1 MLTSRNFGL
10 VIAATFSIFA
20 ASSKARA
27 QEVGTITLGVTGGTE
42 GVGPELS
49 YRVKEVIGL
58 RANATFLGFSHSV
71 TADKLRY
78 DGRADLASGGAMV
91 DLYPFR
97 GGFFLSAGARINGNR
112 GRLRATPTQDTRI
125 GGRPFTPGQI
135 GTISGRGETKN
146 FVPQATLG
154 YFGNV
159 GSHLTIGFE
168 AGALFQGA
176 IRIRDFGSNGILATD
191 PTYIARLEQERAQ
204 VQNDVDGYKVY
215 PIAQIRLG
223 YRFK

>member
-1 MLTSRNFGL
+1 MFAMKNFGSL
-10 VIAATFSIFA
+10 IAMALSICA
-20 ASSKARA
+20 APSPASA
-27 QEVGTITLGVTGGTE
+27 QQAGVITLGVTGGTE

-49 YRVKEVIGL
+49 YRVKEGIGL

-71 TADKLRY
+71 TADNLRY

-97 GGFFLSAGARINGNR
+97 GGFYLSAGARINGNR
-112 GRLRATPTQDTRI
+112 GRLRATPTQDTSI
-125 GGRPFTPGQI
+125 GGRPFTPAQI
-135 GTISGRGETKN
+135 GTISGRGETKT
-146 FVPQATLG
+146 FAPQATLG
-154 YFGNV
+154 YGGNV

-176 IRIRDFGSNGILATD
+176 IRIRDFGSNGTLATD
-191 PTYIARLEQERAQ
+191 PTYIARLERERAQ
-204 VQNDVDGYKVY
+204 VQDDVDGYKVY

-223 YRFK
+223 YRFR

>member
-1 MLTSRNFGL
+1 MVVVKNFGL
-10 VIAATFSIFA
+10 LIAAALSVFA
-20 ASSKARA
+20 ASSKASA
-27 QEVGTITLGVTGGTE
+27 QEAGAITLGVTGGTE

-49 YRVKEVIGL
+49 YRIKEVIGL
-58 RANATFLGFSHSV
+58 RANATFLSFSHSV

-78 DGRADLASGGAMV
+78 DGRADLASGGAML

-112 GRLRATPTQDTRI
+112 GRLSATPTQDTRI
-125 GGRPFTPGQI
+125 GGRPFTPTQI

-146 FVPQATLG
+146 FAPQATLG
-154 YFGNV
+154 YVGNV
-159 GSHLTIGFE
+159 GSHLSIGLE

-176 IRIRDFGSNGILATD
+176 IRIRDFGSNGMLATD
-191 PTYIARLEQERAQ
+191 PTYIARLEQER
-204 VQNDVDGYKVY
+204 VDVENDVDGYKIY